1 MAESSQNTD
10 LTVRESTELSQPTN
24 QNLTLSYIQFWSMAW
39 LEFKR
44 SSLYRWVKAVSWI
57 IRTIVFVI
65 LGAGLLAVFKFLY
78 PFLPFYG
85 WIIVILTVA
94 VIAHFP
100 AIHYFVKF
108 HQRTTAEL
116 ETTNGKLLTERAVP
130 RELTLSEIEQRY
142 GDSYEVKVLERNL
155 MAGFE
160 VEFMPAYNDSNGI
173 IMAGMPSE
181 NSSETGFYVHTA
193 AISNRSRKNR
203 VAPLSKVAARL
214 IYHDFG
220 NAVITIDRG
229 NWLSEKDREMDFPP
243 NGAPH
248 RLVLATVENG
258 SHVYAIRRDLESGYS
273 GPRAIR
279 EELKTDLYKVEVELF
294 AIIAKYH
301 KNLTYILQI
310 QREPQFNIKIS
321 RRDVWMTFN
330 LGVLQDA
337 GYKLIFQAYD
347 IGKARHERVMALRFD
362 DPKVADAY
370 AEENQERAHLAEA
383 VRIWEKSAGDFIG
396 LHYGK
401 EKAEEF
407 LNATPTIEQGL
418 QRVRKGWQYRLRLA
432 LPSKDVTG
440 EQKSQTTDAPN
451 WDLTDSIDVRI
462 KKLDALIKAL
472 SWF

>member
-1 MAESSQNTD
+1 MAESSQSTD
-10 LTVRESTELSQPTN
+10 LTVRESTELNQPTN
-24 QNLTLSYIQFWSMAW
+24 PNLTLSYIQFWSLAW

-65 LGAGLLAVFKFLY
+65 LGVGLLAVFKFLY
-78 PFLPFYG
+78 PLLPFHG
-85 WIIVILTVA
+85 WIIVILTLT

-116 ETTNGKLLTERAVP
+116 DAKGKLLTERAVP

-142 GDSYEVKVLERNL
+142 GDSYEVKALEPNL

-160 VEFMPAYNDSNGI
+160 VEYMPAYNDSNGL
-173 IMAGMPSE
+173 IMAGIPSE
-181 NSSETGFYVHTA
+181 SSSEAGFYVHIA
-193 AISNRSRKNR
+193 AINNRSRKNK
-203 VAPLSKVAARL
+203 VAPLSRVAARL

-243 NGAPH
+243 NGSPH

-258 SHVYAIRRDLESGYS
+258 NHVYAVRRDLESGYS

-279 EELKTDLYKVEVELF
+279 EELKAELYKIEVELF
-294 AIIAKYH
+294 AIVAQYH

-310 QREPQFNIKIS
+310 HREPQFNIKIS
-321 RRDVWMTFN
+321 RHDVWMTFN

-347 IGKARHERVMALRFD
+347 IGKARHEKVMALRFD

-370 AEENQERAHLAEA
+370 TEENQQRDQLAEA
-383 VRIWEKSAGDFIG
+383 VRIWEKSAGEFIG

-401 EKAEEF
+401 EKGEEF
-407 LNATPTIEQGL
+407 LHATPTIEQGL
-418 QRVRKGWQYRLRLA
+418 QRVRKGWQYRIRLT

-440 EQKSQTTDAPN
+440 EQKSQTTDTPN
-451 WDLTDSIDVRI
+451 WDLTDSINVRI
-462 KKLDALIKAL
+462 KTLDKLTKAL